1 MRRNVSAV
9 IAAMLVLLIVVGRG
23 IWLTIDRLGT
33 GTQPTATS
41 SSDSSV
47 MPPAPSGLEKFYGQD
62 PSWASCNDG
71 FQCGKIEVPLDYAQ
85 PMGAT
90 ISLAVMRLRA
100 DKPLGSLVMNPGGPG
115 ASGIEYVGAAS
126 QVTTQRLRDNYD
138 LVGFDPRGVGAS
150 SPVECLTDIETDQYI
165 AADGSPDDAAE
176 VAQTIDIMRY
186 FGQSCQSKSAQLFM
200 HIDTVSAARDM
211 DILRDALGDPAL
223 NWFGKSYGTL
233 LGATYA
239 DLFPQNVGRMMLDG
253 ALDPALPMRDLSY
266 GQAVGFETA
275 LDRFIADCPTH
286 KDCPLPS
293 EASSA
298 KRAIVSMLDRLD
310 TVAPQLSDGRAFTQ
324 AMGVTGVVGGLY
336 DKVYGWTALRSSLG
350 AALKGDF
357 EEMAQTVDLYTSRQ
371 DDGTYGDNSNDA
383 IVAINCLDHPTRY
396 ETSAIQQD
404 AQAWSK
410 VAPVFGAYLAWG
422 QAACQN
428 WPTGST
434 ATEHAIA
441 APGSRPILV
450 VGTRYDPA
458 TPYAWAVSLAN
469 QLQNASL
476 LTFEGDGHTAYYQGS
491 QCVDNAVDS
500 YFVAGSLPQGL
511 VCADGP

>member
-1 MRRNVSAV
+1 
-9 IAAMLVLLIVVGRG
+9 MLFRS
-23 IWLTIDRLGT
+23 T
-33 GTQPTATS
+33 
-41 SSDSSV
+41 
-47 MPPAPSGLEKFYGQD
+47 F
-62 PSWASCNDG
+62 
-71 FQCGKIEVPLDYAQ
+71 
-85 PMGAT
+85 
-90 ISLAVMRLRA
+90 
-100 DKPLGSLVMNPGGPG
+100 
-115 ASGIEYVGAAS
+115 
-126 QVTTQRLRDNYD
+126 
-138 LVGFDPRGVGAS
+138 
-150 SPVECLTDIETDQYI
+150 
-165 AADGSPDDAAE
+165 
-176 VAQTIDIMRY
+176 
-186 FGQSCQSKSAQLFM
+186 
-200 HIDTVSAARDM
+200 
-211 DILRDALGDPAL
+211 
-223 NWFGKSYGTL
+223 

-239 DLFPQNVGRMMLDG
+239 DLFPENVGRMVLDG
-253 ALDPALPMRDLSY
+253 AIDPTLSNEQMSY
-266 GQAVGFETA
+266 GQALGFDNA
-275 LDRFIADCPTH
+275 LRRFIDDCPTH
-286 KDCPLPS
+286 TDCPL
-293 EASSA
+293 SA
-298 KRAIVSMLDRLD
+298 TGQSGYNKVLDLLNRLD
-310 TVAPQLSDGRAFTQ
+310 SRPARLADGRNFTQ
-324 AMGVTGVVGGLY
+324 AMGVVAVVGGLY

-396 ETSAIQQD
+396 ETAAIQQD